1 MSRVDAAARTHGAA
15 AGEPEV
21 SAGAAVRVGAV
32 LLALAG
38 VSMAAGGALH
48 PHGSGDTLD
57 EALTSMLGSPLW
69 NLSHLLVLAGL
80 LVGVAGFVLLR
91 RSEVFGPGLRP
102 WLTAVIVTWSL
113 GAVETVPHL
122 LAGGE
127 HEAQASGGPTPMTD
141 AHVML
146 STVTTPLLAL
156 AAALLAIQLA
166 RQARTVTAW
175 VLAGFA
181 ILGLLTF
188 GVASPLL
195 AITGNPAVSA
205 LFPGQT
211 LIDVWLVGTAI
222 RILWASRGR
231 PGQ

>member
-1 MSRVDAAARTHGAA
+1 MSRVEDSAATHAAAVAPDASAVGGVR
-15 AGEPEV
+15 
-21 SAGAAVRVGAV
+21 AGAG

-80 LVGVAGFVLLR
+80 LIGVAGFVLLR
-91 RSEVFGPGLRP
+91 RSDVFGPSLRP

-127 HEAQASGGPTPMTD
+127 HEAQAAGGPTPMTD

-156 AAALLAIQLA
+156 ATALLAVQLA
-166 RQARTVTAW
+166 RQSRTVAAW

-188 GVASPLL
+188 GLASPLL

-205 LFPGQT
+205 LFPGQM
-211 LIDVWLVGTAI
+211 LFDVWLVGTAI
-222 RILWASRGR
+222 RLLWASRAR
-231 PGQ
+231 PAR

>member
-1 MSRVDAAARTHGAA
+1 MSRVEDSAATHAATVAPDASAVGGVR
-15 AGEPEV
+15 
-21 SAGAAVRVGAV
+21 AGAG

-80 LVGVAGFVLLR
+80 LIGVAGFVLLR
-91 RSEVFGPGLRP
+91 RSDVFGPSLRP

-127 HEAQASGGPTPMTD
+127 HEAQAAGGPTPMTD

-156 AAALLAIQLA
+156 APALLAVQLA
-166 RQARTVTAW
+166 RQSRTVGAW

-181 ILGLLTF
+181 VPGLRTLGL
-188 GVASPLL
+188 ASPLR
-195 AITGNPAVSA
+195 AIPGNPAVAA
-205 LFPGQT
+205 LFPGQM
-211 LIDVWLVGTAI
+211 LCDVWLVGTAI
-222 RILWASRGR
+222 RLLGASRAR
-231 PGQ
+231 PAR